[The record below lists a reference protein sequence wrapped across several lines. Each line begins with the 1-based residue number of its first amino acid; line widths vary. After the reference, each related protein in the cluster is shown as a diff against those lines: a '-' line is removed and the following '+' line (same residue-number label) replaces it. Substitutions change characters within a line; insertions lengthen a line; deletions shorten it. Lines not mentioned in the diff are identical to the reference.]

1 MAVLSANWA
10 CSSATSVDSAEEG
23 RKAALSFSCTWDNC
37 PARGPAQLEII
48 TQPIAT
54 AIASHTPLRALGVRS
69 TGTASLS
76 GARVLTGEYF
86 PTSRRS
92 ATSGVVPR

>member
-1 MAVLSANWA
+1 MAVLSANCA

-23 RKAALSFSCTWDNC
+23 RKAALSFSCTWDSC

-48 TQPIAT
+48 NQPMAT
-54 AIASHTPLRALGVRS
+54 TIASHTPLRALGVRS
-69 TGTASLS
+69 TGAASVS
-76 GARVLTGEYF
+76 GARVLTREFF